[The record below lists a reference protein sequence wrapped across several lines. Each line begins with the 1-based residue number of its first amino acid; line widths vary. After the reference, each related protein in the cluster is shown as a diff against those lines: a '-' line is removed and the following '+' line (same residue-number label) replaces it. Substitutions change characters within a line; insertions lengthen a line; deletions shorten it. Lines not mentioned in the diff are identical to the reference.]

1 MVAFEKETRLLSPIL
16 IILLGMALVGLNIV
30 LYPHFLPQTITSEN
44 NYLIQQQ
51 GYVFYIV
58 LVGGMITVLT
68 GIRKLY
74 SYYKIRSVKTLNET
88 TSSSFFLPNL
98 TFRSPSSS
106 SSLSKPSIISIIAN
120 VAGNRS
126 SFKIFLPVSIGYGV
140 FYSIVS
146 SMLIVR
152 PEGFHHSMGII
163 APYAMIMTHGP
174 VGYAPSIALAITD
187 YVGLLIIPINLVILC
202 VVSALVGLNAI
213 LLAYAFINRPRKNA
227 LQADGSHRL
236 DGSPF
241 MVGVGASSAIFA
253 VCPTCASLYI
263 FGILTGSFASTITSF
278 GVAFYGLFAAIS
290 IPLLLIS
297 PIVTAFSIRK
307 ALRLNACSFKK

>member
-16 IILLGMALVGLNIV
+16 IILLGMALVGLNIM

-44 NYLIQQQ
+44 NSLIQQQ

-58 LVGGMITVLT
+58 LVGGMITVSA

-74 SYYKIRSVKTLNET
+74 SYYKIRSVKTFNET
-88 TSSSFFLPNL
+88 TNSSFFLPNL
-98 TFRSPSSS
+98 TFRTPSSS
-106 SSLSKPSIISIIAN
+106 STKPSIISIIAN

-126 SFKIFLPVSIGYGV
+126 SFKIFLPVSTGYGI

-163 APYAMIMTHGP
+163 APYAVIMTHGP

-241 MVGVGASSAIFA
+241 MVGVGASAAIFA

-278 GVAFYGLFAAIS
+278 GVAFYGLFAAVS
-290 IPLLLIS
+290 IPLLLLS

>member
-30 LYPHFLPQTITSEN
+30 LYPYFLPQTITSEN
-44 NYLIQQQ
+44 NSLIQQQ
-51 GYVFYIV
+51 GYAFYIV

-74 SYYKIRSVKTLNET
+74 SYYKIRSAKTFNET

-98 TFRSPSSS
+98 TFRSSSS
-106 SSLSKPSIISIIAN
+106 SSSSSSKPSIISIIAN

-126 SFKIFLPVSIGYGV
+126 SFKIFLPVSIGYGI

-152 PEGFHHSMGII
+152 PEGFHHSMGIM

-187 YVGLLIIPINLVILC
+187 YVGLLIIPVNLVILC
-202 VVSALVGLNAI
+202 VISALVGLNAV
-213 LLAYAFINRPRKNA
+213 LLACAFINRPRKNA
-227 LQADGSHRL
+227 LQSDGSHHL

-241 MVGVGASSAIFA
+241 MAGVGASAAIFA

-307 ALRLNACSFKK
+307 ALSLNVCTF